1 MMATETA
8 RIARSRTGSKFET
21 LMWFFTRVT
30 GIVFLLMGAFNLVY
44 ANLTGGAA
52 RLDVGAQMRW
62 AFFPI
67 SFHIT
72 DSAPDPAIFSN
83 AFCQIW
89 SFLLFVLAATHGYNG
104 LRVILGDY
112 VRRPLALAWLRA
124 LLFVIWL
131 ALIGAAIFLVFVYA
145 AQYPNV
151 QSLPERSA
159 VLICCIVLT

>member
-1 MMATETA
+1 MTTETS
-8 RIARSRTGSKFET
+8 RSVRSRTGSKFET
-21 LMWFFTRVT
+21 LMWFLTRVT
-30 GIVFLLMGAFNLVY
+30 GILFLLFGAFNLIY
-44 ANLTGGAA
+44 ANLTGGAGT
-52 RLDVGAQMRW
+52 LSVGAQMRW

-72 DSAPDPAIFSN
+72 DSAPDTAVFSN
-83 AFCQIW
+83 AFWQIW

-131 ALIGAAIFLVFVYA
+131 ALIGAAVFLVFVYA
-145 AQYPNV
+145 AQ
-151 QSLPERSA
+151 
-159 VLICCIVLT
+159 

>member
-1 MMATETA
+1 MMATETV
-8 RIARSRTGSKFET
+8 RITRSRTGSKFET

-30 GIVFLLMGAFNLVY
+30 GILFLLMGAFNLVF

-52 RLDVGAQMRW
+52 RLDVGAQIRW

-72 DSAPDPAIFSN
+72 SSAEDPAIFSN
-83 AFCQIW
+83 AFWQIW

-104 LRVILGDY
+104 MRVILGDY
-112 VRRPLALAWLRA
+112 VRWPLLLAWLRA

-131 ALIGAAIFLVFVYA
+131 ALIGAGVFLIFVYA
-145 AQYPNV
+145 TQ
-151 QSLPERSA
+151 
-159 VLICCIVLT
+159 